1 MQDIYTDDFVDLGST
16 PYHRFKTFKTD
27 FADDIDSVYANR
39 TPAALGLTGMGA
51 ASNLYSLVGNIA
63 SGVVPTAQLA
73 GGALGAGGAALLGM
87 RNPWSITTA
96 GLVGG
101 SLGSM
106 FDTLRAIKK
115 KKQLDEASN
124 LADPNPRK
132 PFPGASY

>member
-16 PYHRFKTFKTD
+16 PYHRFRTFNTK
-27 FADDIDSVYANR
+27 FANTMDNISATR
-39 TPAALGLTGMGA
+39 MPAGAGLTGMGIVA
-51 ASNLYSLVGNIA
+51 NLDPLIQNVA

-87 RNPWSITTA
+87 RNPWSIATA

-101 SLGSM
+101 SLGSL
-106 FDTLRAIKK
+106 FDSLRAIKK
-115 KKQLDEASN
+115 KSQSGEASN